1 MLLKVTAGPSIVKRE
16 EAIPVQLTG
25 SLMPVPDVVMV
36 VPDERDTVVVSD
48 AGFPLASSSVR
59 LSLCAPLF
67 SPAFSYAAPIV
78 KHGMSLHPQLG
89 RSALKTDESSLT
101 DTWLSPL

>member
-48 AGFPLASSSVR
+48 A
-59 LSLCAPLF
+59 
-67 SPAFSYAAPIV
+67 
-78 KHGMSLHPQLG
+78 
-89 RSALKTDESSLT
+89 
-101 DTWLSPL
+101 